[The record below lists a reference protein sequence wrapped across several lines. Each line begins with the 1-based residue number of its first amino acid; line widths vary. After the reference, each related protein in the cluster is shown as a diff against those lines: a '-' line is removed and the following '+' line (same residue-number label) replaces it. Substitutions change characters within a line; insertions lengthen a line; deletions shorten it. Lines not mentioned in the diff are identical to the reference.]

1 MEPRSSALWR
11 QAPRQLFV
19 QKALCE
25 SFCFY
30 PLRMDTTLE
39 KTAPDKKVEQ
49 TEAGNYF
56 VSNYPPFSFWK
67 PDQVPLVEEVLQRP
81 APMDIPLG
89 VYFHIPF
96 CRKRC
101 HFCYFKVY
109 TDKNAN
115 EIRAYIDAGMR
126 EMEHFAKQPYIAG
139 RKAHFVYFG
148 GGTPSYLS
156 VPQLKDL
163 TNRMKDMVS
172 WDGAAEVA
180 FEAEP
185 GTLNEVK
192 LTGIREVGVTRL
204 SLGVENFD
212 DHILETNGRAHR
224 SGEVHKAYHFARSL
238 GFEHINIDLIAGM
251 MNETWENWRVCVA
264 KAIELQPDAVTIYQM
279 EIPFNTTIYKQM
291 KDEGKV
297 TAPVADWQTKRDWVS
312 YAFDE
317 FEKAGYTV
325 TSAYTVVKDPNRI
338 KFVYR
343 DALWEGADL
352 LSNGVAS
359 FGHLGG
365 VHYQNQ
371 ADVGPYM
378 QAVDAGQFPIFRAYQ
393 TTAEDRFVREFILK
407 LKLGSSKFDYY
418 VNKFGEDPRKHF
430 GPQLDYLAKEGFATL
445 DAEGITLTR
454 DGLLQV
460 DRLLHE
466 FFLPQHRQ
474 YARYT

>member
-1 MEPRSSALWR
+1 MVIA
-11 QAPRQLFV
+11 A
-19 QKALCE
+19 E
-25 SFCFY
+25 S
-30 PLRMDTTLE
+30 PKTTSKPE
-39 KTAPDKKVEQ
+39 A

-67 PDQVPLVEEVLQRP
+67 PDQVPAIDAVLQRP
-81 APMDIPLG
+81 APANVPLG

-109 TDKNAN
+109 TDKNAA
-115 EIRAYIDAGMR
+115 EIRGYIHAGMR
-126 EMEHFAKQPYIAG
+126 EMANFASKPYLAG

-156 VPQLKDL
+156 TPQLQEL
-163 TNRMKDMVS
+163 TGRMKDLIP
-172 WDGAAEVA
+172 WDEAEEVA

-185 GTLNEVK
+185 GTLNEKK
-192 LTGIREVGVTRL
+192 LECIREIGVTRL
-204 SLGVENFD
+204 SLGVEHFD
-212 DHILETNGRAHR
+212 DHILESNGRAHR
-224 SGEVHKAYHFARSL
+224 SGEVDRAFRFARTL

-251 MNETWENWRVCVA
+251 MNDTNEKWKAAVA
-264 KAIELQPDAVTIYQM
+264 KAIELGPDALTIYQM
-279 EIPFNTTIYKQM
+279 EVPFNTGIYQQM
-291 KDEGKV
+291 KAEGKV
-297 TAPVADWQTKRDWVS
+297 TAPVADWPTKRGWVS

-325 TSAYTVVKDPNRI
+325 TSAYTVVKDPKRI

-343 DALWEGADL
+343 DSLWDGADL
-352 LSNGVAS
+352 LSCGVAS

-378 QAVDAGQFPIFRAYQ
+378 QAIDAGKPAIFRAYQ
-393 TTAEDRFVREFILK
+393 TNADERFVREFILK
-407 LKLGSSKFDYY
+407 LKLGVSKPSFYQQ
-418 VNKFGEDPRKHF
+418 KFGEDVLTRF
-430 GPQLDYLAKEGFATL
+430 APQLSHMQADGFLTL
-445 DAEGITLTR
+445 GDDEIRLTR
-454 DGLLQV
+454 AGLLQV
-460 DRLLHE
+460 DRLCHE
-466 FFLPQHRQ
+466 FFLPEHRQ

>member
-1 MEPRSSALWR
+1 MSATT
-11 QAPRQLFV
+11 
-19 QKALCE
+19 E
-25 SFCFY
+25 S
-30 PLRMDTTLE
+30 
-39 KTAPDKKVEQ
+39 TAPASENMVEK

-67 PDQVPLVEEVLQRP
+67 PEQIPAVKKVLAGP
-81 APMDIPLG
+81 APTDVPLG

-109 TDKNAN
+109 TDKNAQ
-115 EIRAYIDAGMR
+115 EIKGYIDAGMR
-126 EMEHFAKQPYIAG
+126 EMAQYAAQPYISG

-156 VPQLKDL
+156 VPQLRDL
-163 TNRMKDMVS
+163 TQRMKDLVS

-185 GTLNEVK
+185 GTLNEKK
-192 LTGIREVGVTRL
+192 LEGIREVGVTRL

-212 DHILETNGRAHR
+212 DHVLETNGRAHR
-224 SGEVHKAYHFARSL
+224 SGEIEKAYRFARTL

-251 MNETWENWRVCVA
+251 MNETEENWKTCVE
-264 KAIELQPDAVTIYQM
+264 KAIQLGPDAVTIYQM
-279 EIPFNTTIYKQM
+279 EVPYNTTIYQQM
-291 KDEGKV
+291 KAEGKV
-297 TAPVADWQTKRDWVS
+297 TAPVADWPTKRRWVS

-317 FEKAGYTV
+317 FVKAGYTV
-325 TSAYTVVKDPNRI
+325 TSAYTVVKDPQRI
-338 KFVYR
+338 KFIYR
-343 DALWEGADL
+343 DALWEGSDL
-352 LSNGVAS
+352 LSCGVAS

-371 ADVGPYM
+371 ADIGPYM
-378 QAVDAGQFPIFRAYQ
+378 QLLDAGVAPIFRAYQ
-393 TTAEDRFVREFILK
+393 TDHEERFVREFILK
-407 LKLGSSKFDYY
+407 MKLGRSEFAYY
-418 VNKFGEDPRKHF
+418 TEKFGVNPRQF
-430 GPQLDYLAKEGFATL
+430 FSPQLEWLAHEGFAAL
-445 DAEGITLTR
+445 DDASITLTR

-460 DRLLHE
+460 DRLLHD